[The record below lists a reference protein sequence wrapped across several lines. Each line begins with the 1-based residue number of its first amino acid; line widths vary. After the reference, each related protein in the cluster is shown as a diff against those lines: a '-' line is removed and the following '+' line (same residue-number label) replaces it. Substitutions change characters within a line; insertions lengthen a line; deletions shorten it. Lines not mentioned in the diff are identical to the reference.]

1 MSVLDG
7 GRARWLLVAAL
18 AGGLATGAPAQDT
31 EQPPPDELPTPQEEA
46 FPDPIEDPLD
56 EADEGEEPRA
66 FFEEG
71 VPPEDLDRIDELL
84 EEDAVL
90 LETGFI
96 YDARGRRDPFRSLVR
111 VAEVPSPEGPRP
123 PGIPGLDIDELTV
136 TGLMVTAEGPVAQV
150 RSTGSPISYLIRP
163 GDQLWDGDVIRIDYI
178 RGGAGEVV
186 FRQREDDPTAPKPF
200 REVVKRLQP

>member
-1 MSVLDG
+1 MIVHF
-7 GRARWLLVAAL
+7 GRTLRWLLLVAL
-18 AGGLATGAPAQDT
+18 AGGLATGALAQET
-31 EQPPPDELPTPQEEA
+31 QPPVEEPPTPQEEA
-46 FPDPIEDPLD
+46 FPDPID
-56 EADEGEEPRA
+56 EGDEGEEPGA
-66 FFEEG
+66 FFEQG
-71 VPPEDLDRIDELL
+71 VQEEDLDRIDELL

-96 YDARGRRDPFRSLVR
+96 YDARGRRDPFRSLMR
-111 VAEVPSPEGPRP
+111 VAEAPSPQGPRP
-123 PGIPGLDIDELTV
+123 PGIPGLDIDEITV

-186 FRQREDDPTAPKPF
+186 FRQREDDQTAPKPF

>member
-1 MSVLDG
+1 MIVPV
-7 GRARWLLVAAL
+7 GRTLRWLLLVAL
-18 AGGLATGAPAQDT
+18 AGGLATGALAQET
-31 EQPPPDELPTPQEEA
+31 QPPAEELPTPQEEA
-46 FPDPIEDPLD
+46 FPDPI
-56 EADEGEEPRA
+56 DEGDEREEEPGA
-66 FFEEG
+66 FFEQG
-71 VPPEDLDRIDELL
+71 VPEEDLDRIDELL

-96 YDARGRRDPFRSLVR
+96 YDARGRRDPFRSLLR
-111 VAEVPSPEGPRP
+111 VAEVPSPQGPRP
-123 PGIPGLDIDELTV
+123 PGIPGLDIDEITV